1 MCMGLAMFE
10 IWPDRLLALFNAS
23 ENMYGIGVF
32 ALRIIC
38 IHFVFAG
45 FSVVASAVF
54 QALGHGV
61 LSLIVSVA
69 RQLVV
74 LLPAAFILSR
84 IGGLNAVWW
93 AFPIAEIASV
103 VLCACFLRRVYRAEI
118 HSLNGTPSPDGET
131 TATQP

>member
-1 MCMGLAMFE
+1 MPEDSLRDAAAGLTVAVRVHGMRHAAVSLP
-10 IWPDRLLALFNAS
+10 IPD
-23 ENMYGIGVF
+23 
-32 ALRIIC
+32 
-38 IHFVFAG
+38 
-45 FSVVASAVF
+45 

-74 LLPAAFILSR
+74 LLPIAFVLAR